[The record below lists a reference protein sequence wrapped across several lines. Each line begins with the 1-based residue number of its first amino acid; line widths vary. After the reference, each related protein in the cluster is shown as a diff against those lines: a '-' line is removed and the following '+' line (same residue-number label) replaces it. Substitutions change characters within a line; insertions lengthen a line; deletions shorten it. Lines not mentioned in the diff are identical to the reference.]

1 MVNESPAKVPKVDP
15 DTVLAV
21 PELVPMRLY
30 SLKLTALA
38 RTVSEPV
45 VPDAGKEAK
54 VPTIA

>member
-1 MVNESPAKVPKVDP
+1 
-15 DTVLAV
+15 
-21 PELVPMRLY
+21 MRLY

-54 VPTIA
+54 VPTKLLKSNLILASDSPVYDKV